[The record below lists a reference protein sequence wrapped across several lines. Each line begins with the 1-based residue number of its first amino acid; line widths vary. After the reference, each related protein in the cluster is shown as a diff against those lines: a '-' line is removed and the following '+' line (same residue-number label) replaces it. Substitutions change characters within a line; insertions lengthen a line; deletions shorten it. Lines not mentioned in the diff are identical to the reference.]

1 MDPTPEEID
10 GALDHARFGELA
22 YDLGPDGT
30 HELVREFLHL
40 TPATIAE
47 LRDAAEADDA
57 EALARTAHRLRGGC
71 LSIGAMHLAG
81 ACAAAE
87 RAVRAHAAD
96 GEEAG
101 AADGLDAH
109 ADAIDRA
116 WQATRI
122 ALRRTLP

>member
-1 MDPTPEEID
+1 MDPSPEEVD
-10 GALDHARFGELA
+10 GALDHVRFGELA
-22 YDLGPDGT
+22 YDLGPEDAQD
-30 HELVREFLHL
+30 LVHEFLSL
-40 TPATIAE
+40 TPASIAQ
-47 LRDAAEADDA
+47 LREAAETDDG
-57 EALARTAHRLRGGC
+57 EALARAAHRLRGGC
-71 LSIGAMHLAG
+71 LSLGALHLAL

-87 RAVRAHAAD
+87 RAVRSHARD

-122 ALRRTLP
+122 ALLRTLA